1 MKRYAKFTR
10 LLALVLTMVLLTMSL
25 AGCFGSNDEP
35 TAPSDEPNVSATQG
49 TEPPEETEPPTI
61 APTEP
66 EVVMGTVN
74 TDKLNVRTKANSNS
88 PSVKKLAVGTRLEIL
103 EILVVDDVT
112 WGRTAEGWVN
122 MKYVTLDSEASD
134 APTEDT
140 PAAPETPT
148 ETTPTTPS
156 TSTST
161 GSGKSGTIT
170 AESLNVRKGPG
181 TKYDSVG
188 KVKKGDKVEILET
201 DGNWGKISNGWIS
214 LKYVKMDGSSSS
226 SSSSGSSSSSDSKYS
241 TMVTDGNTKALG
253 KVTVGELSLN
263 VRYGPS
269 TDYEKVSSI
278 KAGETVSY
286 YQKKGNWIRI
296 EKGWISYK
304 YVTEGSSS
312 SDTNYSTLVTDGNTK
327 AIGHVTVNASSLK
340 VRYGPSTDYDQVGS
354 VKNGEQLTYYQKSG
368 NWVRISNG
376 WISYKYVTEGSS
388 STNTTYTTGKGTVTA
403 SALMIRE
410 GAGTNYKDVGK
421 LYNGDSVEILEV
433 KDNWGRIDKGW
444 ICLDYVKMN

>member
-170 AESLNVRKGPG
+170 AESLTVRQGPG
-181 TKYDSVG
+181 T
-188 KVKKGDKVEILET
+188 
-201 DGNWGKISNGWIS
+201 
-214 LKYVKMDGSSSS
+214 
-226 SSSSGSSSSSDSKYS
+226 
-241 TMVTDGNTKALG
+241 
-253 KVTVGELSLN
+253 
-263 VRYGPS
+263 
-269 TDYEKVSSI
+269 
-278 KAGETVSY
+278 
-286 YQKKGNWIRI
+286 
-296 EKGWISYK
+296 
-304 YVTEGSSS
+304 
-312 SDTNYSTLVTDGNTK
+312 
-327 AIGHVTVNASSLK
+327 
-340 VRYGPSTDYDQVGS
+340 
-354 VKNGEQLTYYQKSG
+354 
-368 NWVRISNG
+368 
-376 WISYKYVTEGSS
+376 
-388 STNTTYTTGKGTVTA
+388 
-403 SALMIRE
+403 
-410 GAGTNYKDVGK
+410 
-421 LYNGDSVEILEV
+421 
-433 KDNWGRIDKGW
+433 
-444 ICLDYVKMN
+444 